1 MLLSIFSF
9 SVPSF
14 PRSLNLKAVSD
25 SEIFITWK
33 EPRFANG
40 IIERYEVK
48 FNPEAASDSYLD
60 DVDVCRFEKGNN
72 KCLIFT

>member
-48 FNPEAASDSYLD
+48 FNPAAFSDSYLD
-60 DVDVCRFEKGNN
+60 RMDVCSFDRGNN
-72 KCLIFT
+72 